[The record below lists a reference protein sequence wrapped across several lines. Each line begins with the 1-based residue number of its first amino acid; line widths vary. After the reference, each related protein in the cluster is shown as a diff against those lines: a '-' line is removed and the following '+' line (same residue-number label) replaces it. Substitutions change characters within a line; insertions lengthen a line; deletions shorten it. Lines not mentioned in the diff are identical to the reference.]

1 MNNVRTWISRVTA
14 VALVATS
21 VTVSAGVLAPD
32 FLVHKANVN
41 LRTSSQS
48 TDGIDT
54 NRIRTKQV
62 INYLMG
68 RYADL
73 DGKNEKDENLGLITG
88 CSAVGVDFEA
98 VALAVYDRK
107 ARIIKPLSDILVFD
121 IADVKAERRNG
132 NLRNADVFG
141 FLEGIIERG
150 IGDIGDLDPDVN
162 FMSLTSRI
170 KYGKI
175 GNRVVKTQPIG
186 NTWSKDTICAQ
197 NFKTKSITGFGDEF
211 GLDLLFLDSIV
222 MSGKI
227 TAQRPVFGFN
237 DPDLIDDASV
247 FIEKSNGIDDNI
259 LLGPDTI
266 EYVITV
272 SNTGTEILTG
282 VVIEDDYLGPNSL
295 LVCGDDIGGGIGD
308 FDGILAPLED
318 VICTGDRI
326 ITDADYIE
334 RCDLG
339 NDVIRNIATVSTDQ
353 TDTLGVVNDTFLDC
367 QTASVFI
374 NKSNGIGDNILRA
387 PGDIEYSIRVENT
400 GGVTLTDVVVNDP
413 FFVDGVNPLL
423 CGDLGGFDGILLP
436 GADVVCVGD
445 RIVDA
450 EEFTALC
457 LIDPI
462 GDGFIRNIATVRT
475 AQTDPLATSNVT
487 FLDCDWLIPPLA
499 PLSIV
504 KGADVAEIGLDG
516 LITYAVVVTNVS
528 ATPVLNVV
536 VVDTFEGVVG
546 NACATGSLAVGE
558 ELLCAFTLDVDQGI
572 WDEVCG
578 FNDGIIRNVAVVS
591 STGNADFATDY
602 VVEIDDCVSIN
613 P

>member
-1 MNNVRTWISRVTA
+1 MNNVRTWISRVSA
-14 VALVATS
+14 IALVATS
-21 VTVSAGVLAPD
+21 VSVSAGILAPD
-32 FLVHKANVN
+32 YTVHKASVN
-41 LRTSSQS
+41 LKTVSQS
-48 TDGIDT
+48 SDGINRDT
-54 NRIRTKQV
+54 VKTKQV
-62 INYLMG
+62 INYLMPG
-68 RYADL
+68 RVDL
-73 DGKNEKDENLGLITG
+73 DQKNEKDESLGLVMG
-88 CSAVGVDFEA
+88 CDVEDLDEQGSEFY
-98 VALAVYDRK
+98 LQVYDK
-107 ARIIKPLSDILVFD
+107 KTKLMNPLSDRIFFNVVDGKIEINRSGQRSKAD
-121 IADVKAERRNG
+121 IIA
-132 NLRNADVFG
+132 
-141 FLEGIIERG
+141 FLE
-150 IGDIGDLDPDVN
+150 DIDVN
-162 FMSLTSRI
+162 VVDFMSLTANT

-175 GNRVVKTQPIG
+175 GSKVVKSQLVG
-186 NTWSKDTICAQ
+186 NTWDKNAICGKA
-197 NFKTKSITGFGDEF
+197 FKTKSITGVGTGRDIGPLFGD
-211 GLDLLFLDSIV
+211 IV

-227 TAQRPVFGFN
+227 NAGNAQFGFN
-237 DPDLIDDASV
+237 NFVDPIEDASV

-266 EYVITV
+266 EYVIKV
-272 SNTGTEILTG
+272 SNTGTETLTG
-282 VVIEDDYLGPNSL
+282 VVVDDDFLGTNGI

-308 FDGILAPLED
+308 FNGVLAPLED

-504 KGADVAEIGLDG
+504 KGADVADIGLDG

-536 VVDTFEGVVG
+536 VIDTFEGVVG

-591 STGNADFATDY
+591 STGNADFGTDAI
-602 VVEIDDCVSIN
+602 VEINDCVEIN
-613 P
+613 Q